1 MFAGHL
7 TINDSLRCDSNHTDM
22 QFDLIRS
29 LINSWLLATDGSKVN
44 VTAQVR

>member
-1 MFAGHL
+1 MFAGHQA
-7 TINDSLRCDSNHTDM
+7 INDLVRCDNIHTDM

-29 LINSWLLATDGSKVN
+29 LIYSRLLATDGSKVN